1 VNDFG
6 RPGFG
11 KRIICGKIPVEMSVS
26 AETSPPPRRFR
37 WVERIL
43 KENWRF
49 GALTF
54 ALPGG
59 REVELTGAPE
69 GPAARLTVR
78 DYHFLDRVFSR
89 GLLGFGEG
97 YMAGEWDSPDISA
110 LLLAFSRNLDRL
122 DDLIRGNRVMRWVV
136 TGWHKLNANT
146 RRGAKRNIEAHYDLG
161 NEFYG
166 LWLDPSMTY
175 SSGRYDNGAVSLI
188 EAQTQK
194 YAALSRLIDLK
205 EGDHVLEIGC
215 GWGGFAE
222 HAARD
227 VGAKVTGITLSPAQL
242 EFARARMER
251 EGLAGQVDLWLTDY
265 RDMEGQY
272 DAIASIEMFE
282 AVGEAWWPTYFRK
295 VSELLKP
302 GGKAGL
308 QIITIRDNLFE
319 TYKRRAD
326 FIQRYIFPGGMLP
339 PKERLM
345 AEIAAAGLELVEVE
359 FFSDDYGKTLLE
371 WRKRFEAQETRIKAL
386 GFDQRFMRMWRFYL
400 AYCEAGFRT
409 RRTEVGQWIIRKPL

>member
-1 VNDFG
+1 
-6 RPGFG
+6 
-11 KRIICGKIPVEMSVS
+11 
-26 AETSPPPRRFR
+26 
-37 WVERIL
+37 VERVL
-43 KENWRF
+43 KDNWRA

-59 REVELTGAPE
+59 REVKVSGAQE

-122 DDLIRGNRVMRWVV
+122 DGLIRGNPLMRWVV
-136 TGWHKLNANT
+136 TTWHRLHANT
-146 RRGAKRNIEAHYDLG
+146 RAGAKRNIEAHYDLG
-161 NEFYG
+161 NDFYA

-175 SSGRYDNGAVSLI
+175 SSARYDGGAVDLF
-188 EAQTQK
+188 EAQTRK
-194 YAALSRLIDLK
+194 YAALARLIGLK
-205 EGDHVLEIGC
+205 AGDHVLEIGC

-222 HAARD
+222 HAAGQI
-227 VGAKVTGITLSPAQL
+227 GARVTGITLSPAQL
-242 EFARARMER
+242 EFATERMKR
-251 EGLAGQVDLWLTDY
+251 EGLADKVELRLTDY
-265 RDMEGQY
+265 RDMTGQF
-272 DAIASIEMFE
+272 DAIASIEMIE

-295 VSELLKP
+295 IAELLKP
-302 GGKAGL
+302 GGKAGI
-308 QIITIRDNLFE
+308 QAITIRENLFS

-339 PKERLM
+339 TKERM
-345 AEIAAAGLELVEVE
+345 KEEIAAAGLELETVE

-371 WRKRFEAQETRIKAL
+371 WRKRFEAREKEIRSL
-386 GFDQRFMRMWRFYL
+386 GFDERFMRMWRFYL

-409 RRTEVGQWIIRKPL
+409 RRTEVGQWILRKPA

>member
-1 VNDFG
+1 
-6 RPGFG
+6 
-11 KRIICGKIPVEMSVS
+11 MSVS
-26 AETSPPPRRFR
+26 AEIAPPPRRFR
-37 WVERIL
+37 WVEKVL
-43 KENWRF
+43 KENWRA

-54 ALPGG
+54 TLPGG
-59 REVELTGAPE
+59 REVKLTGAQE
-69 GPAARLTVR
+69 GPAARLIVR
-78 DYHFLDRVFSR
+78 DYRFLDRVFSR

-122 DDLIRGNRVMRWVV
+122 DELIRGNALMLWVV
-136 TGWHKLNANT
+136 TGWHKLHPNT
-146 RRGAKRNIEAHYDLG
+146 RAGARRNIEAHYDLG
-161 NEFYG
+161 NDFYE

-175 SSGRYDNGAVSLI
+175 SSARFDSGAVSLV

-194 YAALSRLIDLK
+194 YAALARLIDLNK
-205 EGDHVLEIGC
+205 GDHVLEIGC

-222 HAARD
+222 HAAAT
-227 VGAKVTGITLSPAQL
+227 VGADVTGITLSPAQL
-242 EFARARMER
+242 EYAQARMAR
-251 EGLAGQVDLWLTDY
+251 HGLSDKVDLQLTDY
-265 RDMEGQY
+265 RDMTGQF

-295 VSELLKP
+295 VHELLKP

-339 PKERLM
+339 PKDRLKS
-345 AEIAAAGLELVEVE
+345 EIEAAGLVLEKVE
-359 FFSDDYGKTLLE
+359 FFSDDYGQTLLD
-371 WRKRFEAQETRIKAL
+371 WRRRFEAQEARIRGL
-386 GFDQRFMRMWRFYL
+386 GFDDRFLRMWRFYL

-409 RRTEVGQWIIRKPL
+409 RRTEVGQWVVKKP